1 MTRARPYDRDAALD
15 AALALFWRK
24 GWHATS
30 LKDLEAAL
38 AMKPGSIYAAFKSK
52 EALFLAALE
61 RYRDR
66 SRARLAARMDGAQT
80 VLGGLAEHLRG
91 FGAPPEQDP
100 PMCMIVKTMLETQPG
115 DGPVAERARAYYDA
129 MRAAFAECF
138 ARAQAAGELPAGAD
152 PDLLARRYQAELT
165 ALRLEAHRGA
175 DPQALARLAAAMAAE
190 VEALGGAGAA
200 PLRA

>member
-1 MTRARPYDRDAALD
+1 MTRAKPYDREAALD

-52 EALFLAALE
+52 EALFLAALD

-66 SRARLAARMDGAQT
+66 SRARLAARMAGADT
-80 VLGGLAEHLRG
+80 VLGGLADHLRG
-91 FGAPPEQDP
+91 FGAAGGEGAAEP
-100 PMCMIVKTMLETQPG
+100 PMCMIVKTMLETQAG
-115 DGPVAERARAYYDA
+115 DGAVAERARDYYDA
-129 MRAAFAECF
+129 MRAAFAERF
-138 ARAQAAGELPAGAD
+138 REAQAAGELPGDAD
-152 PDLLARRYQAELT
+152 PELLARRYQGEIT

-175 DPQALARLAAAMAAE
+175 APDARAAMAEAMAAE
-190 VEALGGAGAA
+190 VEGLGRA
-200 PLRA
+200 PA